1 MIEELESKYEELK
14 GVIDV
19 LPVNTKYNRKRKI
32 DCILD
37 EVKNDNER
45 LNLVKAEIE
54 NRISHFKELSVNP
67 TIEQLE
73 QELEKCNIAN
83 EWNNFNTS
91 YEKMHL
97 DYYLYQLSKYYKED
111 LASVNACIKKIIE
124 SFKKVE
130 IVLTKEDFNFNN
142 YVSQYM
148 EKLLS
153 NATDEELKDAF
164 EEIYW
169 KNSDIIKIMEVNFKS
184 LYLKNEKKIDKYY
197 EDRHNEYLKNHKD
210 EELYEMRI
218 NLSDKINELKGLD
231 ACLNFQKF
239 SSGEYSLAD
248 FKEEDMHKKQETYFS
263 GDSYNAENLYE
274 LYKVLNEYQVLIKYK
289 YLFDDMKSKLEKKDE
304 LKNSKANALKE
315 INKEE
320 GQLIKLN
327 AKQNRKGLFGKKK
340 NDEKWLFEYKNV
352 LTSILGHYDEFDNA
366 CFNDLVYTRMTQD
379 SSIIDVLKLVVS
391 NYLYFV
397 EETFKLDEN
406 QDIND
411 ITDRFEKLKSYV
423 NNNSFILLNNIALL
437 DEKQMK
443 QLIVDKY
450 NLGQI
455 NLTIEN
461 LIDDNLEKTI
471 ADIKLLID
479 YENII
484 NSGINVNDVA
494 LYSEYSKLVDVE
506 DSH

>member
-1 MIEELESKYEELK
+1 MIEELDNKYLEIK
-14 GVIDV
+14 NVIDV

-32 DCILD
+32 DCIAD
-37 EVKNDNER
+37 EEKNDNER

-54 NRISHFKELSVNP
+54 RRISHFRELSVNP
-67 TIEQLE
+67 MIEQLE
-73 QELEKCNIAN
+73 KELEKCNIAN
-83 EWNNFNTS
+83 EWNSFNTS

-97 DYYLYQLSKYYKED
+97 DYYLYQLSRYYKED
-111 LASVNACIKKIIE
+111 LVSVNACIKKIVE

-130 IVLTKEDFNFNN
+130 IILTKEDFNFNN

-148 EKLLS
+148 DKLLN
-153 NATDEELKDAF
+153 NATDEELRDCF

-169 KNSDIIKIMEVNFKS
+169 KNADVIKIMEANFKN

-197 EDRHNEYLKNHKD
+197 ENRHEEYLKNHKD

-218 NLSDKINELKGLD
+218 NLSDKIKELKGLD
-231 ACLNFQKF
+231 ACLNFQRF
-239 SSGEYSLAD
+239 TSGEYSLAD
-248 FKEEDMHKKQETYFS
+248 FKEEDIRKKKELYFS
-263 GDSYNAENLYE
+263 GDSYNSENLYE
-274 LYKVLNEYQVLIKYK
+274 LYKVLNEYNILIKYK
-289 YLFDDMKSKLEKKDE
+289 YLFDDMKTKLEKKEE

-315 INKEE
+315 ISKEE
-320 GQLIKLN
+320 AQLIKLN
-327 AKQNRKGLFGKKK
+327 AKQNKKGLFGKKK

-352 LTSILGHYDEFDNA
+352 LTSILEHYNEFDNA

-379 SSIIDVLKLVVS
+379 SSIIDVLRLIVS

-397 EETFKLDEN
+397 EMTFKLDEN
-406 QDIND
+406 QSISD
-411 ITDRFEKLKSYV
+411 ITDKFENLKDYV
-423 NNNSFILLNNIALL
+423 NNNSFVLLNNIALL

-455 NLTIEN
+455 NLTIDN
-461 LIDDNLEKTI
+461 LVDDSLEKTI

-479 YENII
+479 YEDVV
-484 NSGINVNDVA
+484 NSGISVDDVA
-494 LYSEYSKLVDVE
+494 LQLEYNKLIATE
-506 DSH
+506 SSQ

>member
-1 MIEELESKYEELK
+1 MIDELNNKYLEFK
-14 GVIDV
+14 NVIDI

-37 EVKNDNER
+37 EEKNDNER
-45 LNLVKAEIE
+45 LNLVTAEIE
-54 NRISHFKELSVNP
+54 SRISKFNELHVN
-67 TIEQLE
+67 TMVNQLE

-83 EWNNFNTS
+83 EWNKFNTS

-97 DYYLYQLSKYYKED
+97 DYYLYQLSRYYKED
-111 LASVNACIKKIIE
+111 LASVNACIKKIVE

-130 IVLTKEDFNFNN
+130 IILTKEDFNFNN

-148 EKLLS
+148 EKLLN
-153 NATDEELKDAF
+153 NATDEELKELF

-169 KNSDIIKIMEVNFKS
+169 KNSDIIKIMEANFKN

-197 EDRHNEYLKNHKD
+197 ETRHEEYLKNHKD

-218 NLSDKINELKGLD
+218 NLSDKINELRGLD
-231 ACLNFQKF
+231 ACLNFQNF
-239 SSGEYSLAD
+239 SNGTYSLAD
-248 FKEEDMHKKQETYFS
+248 FKEDDMRKKKELYFS
-263 GDSYNAENLYE
+263 GDSYNSENLYE
-274 LYKVLNEYQVLIKYK
+274 LYKVLNEYNVLIKYK

-315 INKEE
+315 ITKEE
-320 GQLIKLN
+320 AQLIKLN
-327 AKQNRKGLFGKKK
+327 AKQNKKGLFGKKK

-352 LTSILGHYDEFDNA
+352 LTSILEHYNEFDNA

-379 SSIIDVLKLVVS
+379 SSIIDVLRLIIS

-411 ITDRFEKLKSYV
+411 ITEKFEKLKDYV
-423 NNNSFILLNNIALL
+423 NNNSFVLLNNVALL

-455 NLTIEN
+455 NLTIDN
-461 LIDDNLEKTI
+461 LVDDNLEKTI
-471 ADIKLLID
+471 ADIKSLID

-484 NSGINVNDVA
+484 SSGINVDDVA
-494 LYSEYSKLVDVE
+494 LYLEYNKLVATK

>member
-1 MIEELESKYEELK
+1 MIEELDSKYEELK

-19 LPVNTKYNRKRKI
+19 LPINTKYNRKRKI
-32 DCILD
+32 DCIMD
-37 EVKNDNER
+37 EVKNDNDR

-54 NRISHFKELSVNP
+54 SRISHFKELSINP
-67 TIEQLE
+67 MIAQLE

-97 DYYLYQLSKYYKED
+97 DYYLYQLSRYYKED
-111 LASVNACIKKIIE
+111 LTSVNACIKKIVE
-124 SFKKVE
+124 SFKKVD

-148 EKLLS
+148 EKLLN
-153 NATDEELKDAF
+153 NATDEELKDIF

-169 KNSDIIKIMEVNFKS
+169 KNSDVIKIMEANFKN
-184 LYLKNEKKIDKYY
+184 LYLKNEKKIDKHY
-197 EDRHNEYLKNHKD
+197 ESRHEEFLKNHKD

-218 NLSDKINELKGLD
+218 NLSDKIKELKGVD

-239 SSGEYSLAD
+239 SSGEFSLAD
-248 FKEEDMHKKQETYFS
+248 FKDEDMQKKRELYFS
-263 GDSYNAENLYE
+263 GDSYNSENLYE
-274 LYKVLNEYQVLIKYK
+274 LYKVLNEYQILIKYK
-289 YLFDDMKSKLEKKDE
+289 YLFDDMKTKLEKKDE

-315 INKEE
+315 ISKEE
-320 GQLIKLN
+320 TQLIKLN
-327 AKQNRKGLFGKKK
+327 AKQNKKGLFGKKK

-352 LTSILGHYDEFDNA
+352 LTSILDHYNEFDNA
-366 CFNDLVYTRMTQD
+366 CFNDLVYERMTQD
-379 SSIIDVLKLVVS
+379 SSVIDVLKLIIS

-411 ITDRFEKLKSYV
+411 ITDKFENLKNYV
-423 NNNSFILLNNIALL
+423 NNNHFVLLNNVALL

-455 NLTIEN
+455 NLTIDN
-461 LIDDNLEKTI
+461 LVDDNLEKTI
-471 ADIKLLID
+471 ADIKQLID

-484 NSGINVNDVA
+484 NSGINVDDIA
-494 LYSEYSKLVDVE
+494 LYSEYNKLIAAE